1 MDKLKTYINQILIFL
16 LLFSTFPFETFTVN
30 LTASLKL
37 TFLGFTMANLNFIFL
52 WFLFFRVGSVLCP
65 PSSPI
70 KCTMK
75 LKARILVF
83 NIRVPITKGFM
94 VSFLLPGTL
103 TMHGLNPGF
112 THRPGE
118 RSPEKDSCWHW
129 LTFPQPVRWSSSK
142 WKWVKG
148 DYHTGCRNVSP
159 CQQQFY

>member
-1 MDKLKTYINQILIFL
+1 MKLCD
-16 LLFSTFPFETFTVN
+16 
-30 LTASLKL
+30 

-94 VSFLLPGTL
+94 VSSLLPGTL
-103 TMHGLNPGF
+103 TMHGLNPGV
-112 THRPGE
+112 TH
-118 RSPEKDSCWHW
+118 K
-129 LTFPQPVRWSSSK
+129 
-142 WKWVKG
+142 
-148 DYHTGCRNVSP
+148 
-159 CQQQFY
+159 